1 MAEVGGSGVA
11 PGKQTLEEITLGVL
25 EELGAAVRPAR
36 YVPNEDALEDVLEQ
50 LRSADPPKE
59 LDMEWYS
66 IGDHEVSGCLSP
78 EGGGAYTCANQA
90 SSSCC
95 IVTFW
100 MGGSADG
107 VWTWC
112 GRSLVS
118 LFVAD
123 GGL

>member
-1 MAEVGGSGVA
+1 MAGHGVAEVGGSGVA

-66 IGDHEVSGCLSP
+66 IGDHEVSGILSL
-78 EGGGAYTCANQA
+78 EGGGGYTCANQA
-90 SSSCC
+90 SSSCY
-95 IVTFW
+95 IVMF
-100 MGGSADG
+100 
-107 VWTWC
+107 
-112 GRSLVS
+112 
-118 LFVAD
+118 
-123 GGL
+123 